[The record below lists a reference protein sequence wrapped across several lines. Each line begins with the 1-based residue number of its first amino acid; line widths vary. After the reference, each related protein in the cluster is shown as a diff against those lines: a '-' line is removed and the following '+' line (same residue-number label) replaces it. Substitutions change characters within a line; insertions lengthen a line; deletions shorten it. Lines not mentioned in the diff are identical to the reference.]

1 MPNVARELSAN
12 TSKKDTVLV
21 DLAAPGSTRK

>member
-1 MPNVARELSAN
+1 MRDMARELLEN
-12 TSKKDTVLV
+12 TSKKDTALV